1 MNAQDV
7 RNAVDY
13 ALNSYEG
20 EPVYIDDS
28 TIVVGMDSDSGMYWV
43 ADNGDETTNL
53 DYDGVVHYCIDA
65 LSGDDE

>member
-13 ALNSYEG
+13 ALNSNEG

-28 TIVVGMDSDSGMYWV
+28 TIVVGMDSDSGRYWL
-43 ADNGDETTNL
+43 ADNGDETTGL
-53 DYDGVVHYCIDA
+53 DYDGVVNYCIDA
-65 LSGDDE
+65 LADSE